1 MKKNSTDKVA
11 CVLEGKV
18 SLKIESMDQSQCP
31 VFEYIP
37 KWPDLDDTLCKRKT
51 KFTTLHKFR
60 DDLSDDNYSSNQY
73 R

>member
-1 MKKNSTDKVA
+1 MKKNPTDKVA
-11 CVLEGKV
+11 SVLKGKV

-37 KWPDLDDTLCKRKT
+37 KWPDLGVTLCKK
-51 KFTTLHKFR
+51 KPKYPSPHNFR
-60 DDLSDDNYSSNQY
+60 DDHSDNYSSNQY